1 MGYKHN
7 ARVKPEVRC
16 STYNVGKEEPRVA
29 QLEVFEERVELE
41 AVEAAPGTVEVL
53 PGLGLLSAVV
63 VVQELINYPR
73 HLIHIT
79 Y

>member
-1 MGYKHN
+1 MVSYH
-7 ARVKPEVRC
+7 VC
-16 STYNVGKEEPRVA
+16 EE
-29 QLEVFEERVELE
+29 ESWMTKFEMFEERVELL

-73 HLIHIT
+73 HLITHQILT
-79 Y
+79 KNQPIEWSASQ

>member
-1 MGYKHN
+1 M
-7 ARVKPEVRC
+7 
-16 STYNVGKEEPRVA
+16 A